1 MVRCIFLTKRLIILL
16 SKVVMVPRNS
26 TNPRC
31 STNSHLRM
39 TWRLLHCSV
48 LTFEMQSLS
57 YGPFLAV
64 TGFSDT
70 IKTCE
75 ATAKRIDGS
84 RGKSGSDG
92 DSTEGATTTKL
103 LGLHPPYPSA
113 MSGHRMLALG
123 ETVLDCSSIGAYA
136 CIPYKPR

>member
-1 MVRCIFLTKRLIILL
+1 
-16 SKVVMVPRNS
+16 
-26 TNPRC
+26 
-31 STNSHLRM
+31 
-39 TWRLLHCSV
+39 
-48 LTFEMQSLS
+48 MQSLS

-84 RGKSGSDG
+84 RSKSGSDG

-103 LGLHPPYPSA
+103 LGLCPPYPSA

-123 ETVLDCSSIGAYA
+123 ETELGGSSIGAYA
-136 CIPYKPR
+136 CIPYKLR